1 MRFLLLGLLS
11 ISDGEDVVVLQ
22 PSKPTS
28 LLAALLIHPSAVVST
43 DYLLRAVWDAE
54 PPATARAALQSCVLR
69 LRRIFTKYGIAN
81 ETIEAVPGGYRMRM
95 DRETLDLVRFRELV
109 ASARAAR
116 DADAERHTLQEALA
130 LWQGPVLANVS
141 SRMLHRDEGPRLTE
155 ERLSVLERLCDIE
168 LARGRCREVLVE
180 VRDAARRHPERER
193 FAEQL
198 VEALYRTGRQTEAL
212 AEIRS
217 VKERL
222 KEEFGIDP
230 GAPLQRLE
238 LSILRGEEL
247 GGPTDHQPLTAITVR
262 SAANESPAPRA
273 PASHTHP
280 AAVLPAPTT
289 QPPPPRAL
297 NPAPQTPAP
306 APAPV
311 PHTLAPPP
319 QAAPAPAEDPA
330 APSAPAAR
338 AAHPSTPPAVH
349 PVPCFTGR
357 DIQLGA
363 LHHTLTFTGQEPGPV
378 VISGAPGIGKTALA
392 LQAAHLTREAFPG
405 GCFTVVLTTPDGE
418 PLGADEARHRLP
430 PPDSAA
436 GRRLLVLDDAAS
448 AEQVRPL
455 LPSAAEGVA
464 VITSRRGLASL
475 VATHGGFV
483 LRLDA
488 FDDEESYRLLV
499 ATVGAERV
507 AAEPDAARA
516 LARVC
521 GHFPLGLRIAAAR
534 LLTRPG
540 LGIRDCV
547 DWLATD
553 PPARL
558 SLADAPLMS
567 VSKVFDGAL
576 RRLSPELS
584 EAFLRLAAE
593 QRGAV
598 VRSSRSVP
606 DEMLEQL
613 ADAGLIEE
621 GPPKPYRIHSLLSV
635 YARRQLAALPGP
647 EVRTASAG

>member
-11 ISDGEDVVVLQ
+11 IGDGEDVVVLQ

-43 DYLLRAVWDAE
+43 DYLLRAVWDTE

-69 LRRIFTKYGIAN
+69 LRRIFAKYGIAGD
-81 ETIEAVPGGYRMRM
+81 TIEAVPGGYRMRM

-109 ASARAAR
+109 SSARAAR
-116 DADAERHTLQEALA
+116 DTDTERHVLQEALA

-141 SRMLHRDEGPRLTE
+141 SRMLHRDEAPRLTE

-168 LARGRCREVLVE
+168 LTRGRCREVLVE

-212 AEIRS
+212 AEIRA

-247 GGPTDHQPLTAITVR
+247 DVAPDRRPLRAITGR
-262 SAANESPAPRA
+262 
-273 PASHTHP
+273 
-280 AAVLPAPTT
+280 LPADGETRG
-289 QPPPPRAL
+289 PRAL
-297 NPAPQTPAP
+297 PATALPATRTGPTAPEPSDPGQPAPPAP
-306 APAPV
+306 AV
-311 PHTLAPPP
+311 PPT
-319 QAAPAPAEDPA
+319 AAPAPTEGQST
-330 APSAPAAR
+330 APGTEPTP
-338 AAHPSTPPAVH
+338 HPQ

-363 LHHTLTFTGQEPGPV
+363 LHHTLTSADPEPGPV

-392 LQAAHLTREAFPG
+392 LQAAHLVQDAFPG
-405 GCFTVVLTTPDGE
+405 GCFTLALTTRDGD
-418 PLGADEARHRLP
+418 PLGLDEARAQLP
-430 PPDSAA
+430 PPGAA
-436 GRRLLVLDDAAS
+436 GRRLLLLDDAVS

-455 LPSAAEGVA
+455 LPAAAEGVA
-464 VITSRRGLASL
+464 LITSRRGLASL
-475 VATHGGFV
+475 AATHGGFI
-483 LRLDA
+483 LRLDT
-488 FDDEESYRLLV
+488 FDDLEAYRLLV

-507 AAEPDAARA
+507 GAEPEAARA
-516 LARVC
+516 LAKVC
-521 GHFPLGLRIAAAR
+521 GNFPLGLRIAAAR

-547 DWLATD
+547 DWLAAD

-576 RRLSPELS
+576 RRLSPAS
-584 EAFLRLAAE
+584 VKRTGWRRPSYQYVASIV
-593 QRGAV
+593 AV
-598 VRSSRSVP
+598 S
-606 DEMLEQL
+606 
-613 ADAGLIEE
+613 
-621 GPPKPYRIHSLLSV
+621 
-635 YARRQLAALPGP
+635 
-647 EVRTASAG
+647 